1 MLPPLLVHS
10 TFHEAVGCY
19 FRNVVFIERVMNEL
33 RTLTS
38 LAVPDVPIDHRYFA
52 EKWTVGAP
60 GDRTLKL
67 QPPKFTN
74 NLGGWY

>member
-1 MLPPLLVHS
+1 
-10 TFHEAVGCY
+10 
-19 FRNVVFIERVMNEL
+19 MNEL

-67 QPPKFTN
+67 QPPKFTKTWGVGIIQ
-74 NLGGWY
+74 NLLMELISRWDPL

>member
-1 MLPPLLVHS
+1 
-10 TFHEAVGCY
+10 
-19 FRNVVFIERVMNEL
+19 MNEL